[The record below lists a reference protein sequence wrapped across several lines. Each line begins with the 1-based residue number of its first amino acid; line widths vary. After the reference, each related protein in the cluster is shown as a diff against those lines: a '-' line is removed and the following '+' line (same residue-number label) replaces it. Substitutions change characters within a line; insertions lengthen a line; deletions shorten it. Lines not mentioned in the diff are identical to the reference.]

1 MRKQKK
7 KKRQKWNRTAKSL
20 NNFARKTISQRKLVR
35 KDSHSQGA
43 QTDNRI
49 NNLLHKFP
57 FSLPYGGDVHRT
69 TGGWSVR
76 STGGYFWS
84 EGANSGSYARYLDF
98 GGVYVWPEGDNYKT
112 FGFPVRCVANQVSN

>member
-7 KKRQKWNRTAKSL
+7 KKDKKWNRAAKSL

-57 FSLPYGGDVHRT
+57 FSLPYGGFVTRS
-69 TGGWSVR
+69 TGGWSYR
-76 STGGYFWS
+76 SMYGLFWS
-84 EGANSGSYARYLDF
+84 EGASSGSYARDLYFD
-98 GGVYVWPEGDNYKT
+98 GVNVWPEYNTSKT
-112 FGFPVRCVANQVSN
+112 NGFSLRCVASQVSN